1 MVEKELKTYPPELAN
16 QLKEA
21 GKYEEFLRVW
31 IRSIATGLNQVSKE
45 AAKKIL
51 KVCGTNCARIV
62 AEVYN
67 WDLTLYDLDSFVSIM
82 NEHPGDR
89 CEKEKNTVIYEFKP
103 TKCECPLVSEAII
116 EMSPIQCSIQC
127 SFCFTSWLEHMFGTV
142 TKRPVKAELIESLAT
157 GASKCT
163 FRIQLESPR

>member
-1 MVEKELKTYPPELAN
+1 MVEKEFKTYPPELAN

-21 GKYEEFLRVW
+21 GRYEEFLRVW
-31 IRSIATGLNQVSKE
+31 IRSMATGLNQVSNE

-51 KVCGTNCARIV
+51 KVCGTNCAKIV
-62 AEVYN
+62 AGVYN
-67 WDLTLYDLDSFVSIM
+67 WDLTSYDLDSFVSIM
-82 NEHPGDR
+82 NEHPGAR

-103 TKCECPLVSEAII
+103 TKCECPLVSKEII
-116 EMSPIQCSIQC
+116 EMSPIRC

-157 GASKCT
+157 GASKCA

>member
-1 MVEKELKTYPPELAN
+1 MVKKELKTYQPELAS
-16 QLKEA
+16 QLKET

-31 IRSIATGLNQVSKE
+31 IKSMATSLNQVSKE

-51 KVCGTNCARIV
+51 KVCGKNCAKIV
-62 AEVYN
+62 AGVYN
-67 WDLTLYDLDSFVSIM
+67 WDLTSYDLDSLVSII
-82 NEHPGDR
+82 NEHSGGR
-89 CEKEKNTVIYEFKP
+89 CEKEKNTLIYEFKP

-116 EMSPIQCSIQC
+116 EMSPIQC

-157 GASKCT
+157 GASKCA
-163 FRIQLESPR
+163 FRIQLESSR